1 MSSVLVTNG
10 RAEWSVEGALRHDQH
25 DVMDRQQLEMYTKK
39 RELQV
44 IRTDCGIES
53 SERRSSG
60 AEILKT

>member
-10 RAEWSVEGALRHDQH
+10 RPEWSVEGALRHDQH
-25 DVMDRQQLEMYTKK
+25 DVMDTQQLEMYTKK

-44 IRTDCGIES
+44 RDCGIES
-53 SERRSSG
+53 EKRRSSG